1 MWRKPLAHGSDAPTL
16 AADAFAATTRSMG
29 AIGG

>member
-1 MWRKPLAHGSDAPTL
+1 MWAKPRAHGSDAVEL
-16 AADAFAATTRSMG
+16 AADAFAETQRSMG